1 MRFSLELP
9 NPFSGGD
16 HGLSDFDPL
25 NLFREATQFKL
36 PGLPHLEPP
45 SLDFSDPFEKLP
57 SIKIPRPG
65 DNGFHLPTFHDLPNF
80 AEDGFLKGDF
90 GSPLKLMSNLVSG
103 PGKLQELGLH
113 GGPENIGGIMGH
125 LIDPVKNMFGHLGSH
140 LGSIGDIGSKIGG
153 IFGSV
158 SNFLGP
164 VGGIVG
170 GLFGRG
176 QEGVKG
182 LLSRVA
188 SGFSFGGPIGAGVM
202 GLAHITGLDKLA
214 GKALGGIGHAIGS
227 GIKAIGS
234 GIKNLFGF

>member
-1 MRFSLELP
+1 MSKFSLELP
-9 NPFSGGD
+9 NPFSGAD
-16 HGLSDFDPL
+16 HDLFDFDPL
-25 NLFREATQFKL
+25 KLMREASHFQP
-36 PGLPHLEPP
+36 PGLPRFEPP
-45 SLDFSDPFEKLP
+45 SLDFSDPFENLP

-65 DNGFHLPTFHDLPNF
+65 DRGFRLPSFLDLPSF

-103 PGKLQELGLH
+103 PGKLSDLGLH
-113 GGPENIGGIMGH
+113 GGPEIIGGPIGH
-125 LIDPVKNMFGHLGSH
+125 LLDPVKNLFNM
-140 LGSIGDIGSKIGG
+140 GDIGSKIGG

-158 SNFLGP
+158 TNFLGP

-182 LLSRVA
+182 LLSSVA
-188 SGFSFGGPIGAGVM
+188 SGFSFGGPIGAGIM

-214 GKALGGIGHAIGS
+214 GKALGGIGQAIG
-227 GIKAIGS
+227 GGLKAIGG
-234 GIKNLFGF
+234 GIKKLFGF